1 MKYTDWFL
9 FLIAAEGIEPTTSRV
24 WTVRSR
30 QLSYAAK
37 ISQQKIYYSRFSF
50 VSIGFVKYFNE
61 KSLFVSIF
69 KEILDLFLIF
79 LHNLS
84 QFGKIIAFYFIS
96 QQVILLLVALSTE
109 GKLTPTR
116 KKWRFARLLV
126 DAKITKKQSNDF
138 LNKLCLFDK
147 KRTHN
152 MVYYSER

>member
-1 MKYTDWFL
+1 M
-9 FLIAAEGIEPTTSRV
+9 
-24 WTVRSR
+24 
-30 QLSYAAK
+30 
-37 ISQQKIYYSRFSF
+37 
-50 VSIGFVKYFNE
+50 SIGFVKYFNE

-116 KKWRFARLLV
+116 KK
-126 DAKITKKQSNDF
+126 
-138 LNKLCLFDK
+138 
-147 KRTHN
+147 
-152 MVYYSER
+152 